1 MTTLSSTHTACLP
14 SFRRLAVITSREQMS
29 GRVEA
34 TGSWYHPEMAL
45 YQQTCVSGATA
56 EALYINLLTAKLASE

>member
-1 MTTLSSTHTACLP
+1 
-14 SFRRLAVITSREQMS
+14 MS

-45 YQQTCVSGATA
+45 YQQTCVSGAIA